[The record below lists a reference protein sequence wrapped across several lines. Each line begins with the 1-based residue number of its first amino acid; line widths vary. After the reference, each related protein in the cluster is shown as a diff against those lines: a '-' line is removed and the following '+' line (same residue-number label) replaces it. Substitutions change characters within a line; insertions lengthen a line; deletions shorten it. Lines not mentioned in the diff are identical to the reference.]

1 MMKKS
6 LALAAAAALVV
17 GGMSLSTSPAWAND
31 QSENHSQHQN
41 DQAQAAPLRLP
52 DGVKAV
58 DNPKAD
64 DMRQIVAQV
73 TQAAI
78 TKGGFDDLVERFVD
92 QDRNRVGEYAESDF
106 KDLDGRIEQL
116 QRAWQQ
122 KYHQEFDMDA
132 AKVLASAQAVEGEIT
147 DPVALLRNWPVNVT
161 TEAAQAKANPDEPA
175 NTENTEDNGNI
186 EKGRGIGV
194 LRLPA
199 DSMLPMLDISLIDEA
214 GGWKIDLPNSR
225 TGKQIHDDLLTH
237 LTYLGEHADQWP
249 SNVEDAYRMFAHHV
263 MMAVY
268 GVDVSQQKT

>member
-1 MMKKS
+1 MKKS
-6 LALAAAAALVV
+6 LALAAAASLVV
-17 GGMSLSTSPAWAND
+17 GGVSLTASPAWAVDSSD
-31 QSENHSQHQN
+31 QNHSQSH
-41 DQAQAAPLRLP
+41 DQAQSTPLRLP

-58 DNPKAD
+58 DNSKAD

>member
-1 MMKKS
+1 MKKS
-6 LALAAAAALVV
+6 LALAAAASLVV
-17 GGMSLSTSPAWAND
+17 GGVALTASPAWAVD
-31 QSENHSQHQN
+31 SSEQNHSQSH
-41 DQAQAAPLRLP
+41 DQAQSAPLRLP

-263 MMAVY
+263 MMAVD